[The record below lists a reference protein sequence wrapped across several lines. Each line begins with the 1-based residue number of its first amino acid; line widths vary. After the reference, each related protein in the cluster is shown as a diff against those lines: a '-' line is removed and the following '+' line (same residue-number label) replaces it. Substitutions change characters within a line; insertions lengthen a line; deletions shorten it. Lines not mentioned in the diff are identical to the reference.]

1 MPDIPQMSLKVGTLQ
16 FPTFTPAEYKPQVAD
31 ATLLPR
37 SLQIQEARDK
47 EARQNVDVID
57 SSLAV
62 FRNALNKD
70 EYSWLQEKA
79 DKIRT
84 DIDAMIAN
92 GNTESAV
99 RFAQEAARDLKRD
112 TELADKIKV
121 NEIYQ
126 KEVDKV
132 KSMNV
137 SDDIK
142 EMWLAE
148 NRYSYNGVADWK
160 AKWNVV
166 ADVNLS
172 SLMQLAASMTP
183 EDAQSRTNRFT
194 RSGDII
200 IDKDGNV
207 TADTKSAYYKQA
219 STSVGG
225 QTSRTTHIKTRAAM
239 EKNLRNIMSDPNV
252 KASLLQKYRATKW
265 KLDDSYAKMNDVT
278 LDEKDRQRAAET
290 YNEYAKIFANSD
302 GIVVVKNYDDWI
314 NKKVVTMLND
324 MEYNNTA
331 TTSES
336 ETSRHYGEGLFVS
349 NANRDRGTVNADI
362 AKETASVKGNNIDQ
376 IFYNSAQAAGI
387 NVKNEVDGVGNC
399 YVTPSGPLQ

>member
-16 FPTFTPAEYKPQVAD
+16 FPTFTPAEYKPLVSD
-31 ATLLPR
+31 ATFLSR
-37 SLQIQEARDK
+37 SLQMQEARDK

-70 EYSWLQEKA
+70 EYSWLMEKA
-79 DKIRT
+79 DKLRA
-84 DIDAMIAN
+84 DLDAMIAN

-183 EDAQSRTNRFT
+183 EDAQTRSSQFS

-207 TADTKSAYYKQA
+207 TFDAKSAYYKQSS
-219 STSVGG
+219 STVGG
-225 QTSRTTHIKTRAAM
+225 NTSRTTHIKTRAAM
-239 EKNLRNIMSDPNV
+239 EKNLRNIMSDANV

-265 KLDDSYAKMNDVT
+265 KLDDSFAKMNDAT

-314 NKKVVTMLND
+314 NKKVVTMLDD
-324 MEYNNTA
+324 MEYHNTA
-331 TTSES
+331 THSGS
-336 ETSRHYGEGLFVS
+336 ETAMHYGEGLFARNIAADNNKDQLSEEPEYAQVS
-349 NANRDRGTVNADI
+349 GNVAQVFNNA
-362 AKETASVKGNNIDQ
+362 AK
-376 IFYNSAQAAGI
+376 AAGI
-387 NVKNEVDGVGNC
+387 NTKVETDAVGNC
-399 YVTPSGPLQ
+399 YTTPSGPLK